1 MAFELTQALA
11 EPLDA
16 FFRAAV
22 TFLPN
27 MFYSAVLLVIGW
39 ALGTVVGRL
48 VKALM
53 VRFKLDNYLSSRWP
67 IFKLS
72 ELLPLVFEWVVYLAF
87 VSMAAEALGVAAI
100 TEFVNFVVGF
110 IPGIA
115 EAIAVFVVGYIF
127 ADYTSAAIARS
138 GVGFS
143 AAMSK
148 ISFWL
153 IIYGTAAVSL
163 PLIMANVAQ
172 TGGAVSFATIVF
184 EVGLAIAFGLGL
196 KGVIAEAASRQRKG

>member
-22 TFLPN
+22 MFLPN

-87 VSMAAEALGVAAI
+87 VNMAAQALGVAAI
-100 TEFVNFVVGF
+100 TEFVSFVVGF

-148 ISFWL
+148 IAFWL

-163 PLIMANVAQ
+163 PLIMANVAPL
-172 TGGAVSFATIVF
+172 GNAVPFATIVF
-184 EVGLAIAFGLGL
+184 EIGLAIAFGLGL